1 MARWRYPC
9 LSIHGIEGAFS
20 EPGSKSVIPR
30 KVIGKFS
37 IRLVPNQDPK
47 KISDL
52 VCKHLNQ
59 QWKLRGSANI
69 MKVCFKSYNS
79 IHIFIYFIVI

>member
-20 EPGSKSVIPR
+20 EPGAKSVIPG

-47 KISDL
+47 KVSDL
-52 VCKHLNQ
+52 VTKHLN
-59 QWKLRGSANI
+59 KKFEYRDSPNL
-69 MKVCFKSYNS
+69 MKVCACPRL
-79 IHIFIYFIVI
+79 